1 MNDLHTVISIF
12 GSAGGVAKSVLS
24 ILNQSVLNDKDPIHQ
39 IITNS
44 TIHLIDYKQ
53 KETLYYQNFFPNLT
67 KNVFYHQFDL
77 KDKKQLMNHLTNTN
91 TSIVIDVS
99 WADTVEMLQC
109 CDALGVKYVN
119 SALENTYIDD
129 NEEQFAGFPL
139 IERIRYFEKHKDTFK
154 NTNAIVCSE

>member
-53 KETLYYQNFFPNLT
+53 KENLYYQGVYYVDEL
-67 KNVFYHQFDL
+67 L
-77 KDKKQLMNHLTNTN
+77 LNTN
-91 TSIVIDVS
+91 NHYGQYLTCYMTDFVIGENKKTDGLLLNRMREFR
-99 WADTVEMLQC
+99 DEK
-109 CDALGVKYVN
+109 LGENSPSFSLVN
-119 SALENTYIDD
+119 QL
-129 NEEQFAGFPL
+129 
-139 IERIRYFEKHKDTFK
+139 
-154 NTNAIVCSE
+154 

>member
-53 KETLYYQNFFPNLT
+53 KENLYYQGVYYVDEL
-67 KNVFYHQFDL
+67 L
-77 KDKKQLMNHLTNTN
+77 LNTN
-91 TSIVIDVS
+91 NHYGQYLTCYMTDFVI
-99 WADTVEMLQC
+99 
-109 CDALGVKYVN
+109 G
-119 SALENTYIDD
+119 ENKKTDGLLLNRMREFRD
-129 NEEQFAGFPL
+129 
-139 IERIRYFEKHKDTFK
+139 
-154 NTNAIVCSE
+154 